1 MIFLTVTRI
10 NLQLQELTFDQDDSQ
25 EITFVVEDIDSEA
38 FTYSIVAPP
47 TKGKLSEITDSKV
60 AYIPNEGN
68 LENTY
73 PYNSQVTSHWMK
85 TWNHSS
91 FTKESLVFDPTS
103 LANRSCG

>member
-1 MIFLTVTRI
+1 MIF
-10 NLQLQELTFDQDDSQ
+10 LQLQELTFDQDDSR
-25 EITFVVEDIDSEA
+25 EVTFVVEDIDSEA
-38 FTYSIVAPP
+38 FTYLIVAPP

-60 AYIPNEGN
+60 TYIPNEGN

-85 TWNHSS
+85 TRNHSS
-91 FTKESLVFDPTS
+91 FTKEFLVFDPTS